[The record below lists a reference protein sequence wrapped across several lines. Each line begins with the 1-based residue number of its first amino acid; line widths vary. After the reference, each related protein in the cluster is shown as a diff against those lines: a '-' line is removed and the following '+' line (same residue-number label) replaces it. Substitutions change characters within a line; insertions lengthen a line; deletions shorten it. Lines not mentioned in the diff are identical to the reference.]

1 MAASYDPELIDN
13 FEGRDQK
20 RNSLGTPGLLFGIL
34 ERSLYKASSCLQS
47 REFRNSVIFH
57 GALHGNDK
65 CRINRRHAVEDGD
78 LYDIYEAFVG
88 YDDLYSYVD
97 DQ

>member
-1 MAASYDPELIDN
+1 MRSQWRLSSIIPLTDFEHPFRWQYHLAATYDPELIDN
-13 FEGRDQK
+13 FE
-20 RNSLGTPGLLFGIL
+20 
-34 ERSLYKASSCLQS
+34 ASSCLQS

>member
-1 MAASYDPELIDN
+1 MVAAYDPELIDN
-13 FEGRDQK
+13 FE
-20 RNSLGTPGLLFGIL
+20 
-34 ERSLYKASSCLQS
+34 ASSCLQS

-97 DQ
+97 DQYVASSNQDQTFPRGHHASSHLGS